1 MTDTLDTDTDTDT
14 AADGAALV
22 ERGSRLHRLRHSD
35 VTVWVTMLVA
45 SVASLVASFVLSID
59 ALTLAENPNADL
71 GCNINSVISCGTVA
85 GSWQSSLLG
94 FPNAFLGLIT
104 EPVVITLAVASLAG
118 VRFPRWFML
127 TAQVVYTLGLVFA
140 YWLFHQAMFE
150 IGALCPWCL
159 LITLATTLV
168 FFEMTYVNIR
178 DHNFYLPARTQAA
191 LTRFI
196 RSDLDVILV
205 VVWVLVL
212 VLAVVLKYGEALFS

>member
-1 MTDTLDTDTDTDT
+1 MTDTVGID
-14 AADGAALV
+14 AGGAELV
-22 ERGSRLHRLRHSD
+22 ESGSWLHRVRHSD

-59 ALTLAENPNADL
+59 ALRLAENPNADL
-71 GCNINSVISCGTVA
+71 GCDINAVISCGTVA
-85 GSWQSSLLG
+85 GSWQSSLFG

-104 EPVVITLAVASLAG
+104 EPVVITVAVASLAG

-127 TAQVVYTLGLVFA
+127 TAQVIYTLGLVFA
-140 YWLFHQAMFE
+140 YWLFHQSMFE

-159 LITLATTLV
+159 VITLATTLV
-168 FFEMTYVNIR
+168 FFELTYVNIR
-178 DHNFYLPARTQAA
+178 DHNFYLPVRTQAA
-191 LTRFI
+191 LLRFI
-196 RSDLDVILV
+196 KSDLDIILV

>member
-1 MTDTLDTDTDTDT
+1 MDTEDTD
-14 AADGAALV
+14 AAGTELV
-22 ERGSRLHRLRHSD
+22 DRGSWPHRVRHSD

-59 ALTLAENPNADL
+59 ALRLAENPNADL
-71 GCNINSVISCGTVA
+71 GCDINAVISCGTVA
-85 GSWQSSLLG
+85 GSWQSSLFG

-104 EPVVITLAVASLAG
+104 EPVVITVAVASLAG

-127 TAQVVYTLGLVFA
+127 TAQVIYTLGLAFA
-140 YWLFHQAMFE
+140 YWLFHQSMFE

-159 LITLATTLV
+159 VITLATTLV
-168 FFEMTYVNIR
+168 FFELTYVNIR

-191 LTRFI
+191 LVRFI
-196 RSDLDVILV
+196 RSDLDIILV
-205 VVWVLVL
+205 VVWVLIL